1 MATVRGYVEK
11 IKYRNNENG
20 YSILSVS
27 SGDDEYVL
35 VGTFPYINEGD
46 YLEASGEEVEHPIY
60 GDQIR
65 VESYELKAP
74 EDTASMERYL
84 GSGAIR
90 GVGTALAARIVRR
103 FKADT
108 FRIIEEEPE
117 RLAEVKGIS
126 EKMARAISEQ
136 MEEKKELRQAMM
148 FLQEYGISMNLS
160 LKIYQEYG
168 PGMYGIIKENP
179 YRLAD
184 DIPGVGFKMADE
196 IARKVG
202 ILTDSDFRIRSGL
215 FYCLLQSVAGGHTYL
230 PKEELLRNASELLQ
244 VAPEV
249 MDKHL
254 MDLQMEKKI
263 VVKVNEGISSG
274 SDKSTLS
281 CLPGQR
287 ESNPPEP
294 KMSESKQPETELQET
309 DQWKTDQ
316 WKTDQWE
323 AQQCESEQQEAEKTY
338 HVYASQY
345 YYTELNTARMLHDL
359 NLRGTEPE
367 TEIRRKLEKICEEE
381 DIEPDEM
388 QIQAV
393 IEAVNSGLMIITGGP
408 GTGKTTTINTIIRYF
423 EQEEMEI
430 LLAAPTGRAAKRM
443 KEATGYEA
451 RTIHR
456 LLELSGVPA
465 EDGDTSGMRFERNEE
480 NPLDADAIII
490 DETSMVDIHLMH
502 ALLRAVSPGTRL
514 ILVGDVNQL
523 PSVGPGN
530 VLRDMIDSGCFNVVR
545 LTRIFRQAA
554 ESDIIVNA
562 HKINDGE
569 QIPLGKRSRDF
580 LFIRRDHPDAII
592 SAMITLVKEKLPGY
606 VHADPFDIQIMT
618 PMRKGALGVE
628 RLNTILQEYLN
639 PKDPSKTEKE
649 AGGTIYRVGD
659 KVMQIKNNYQ
669 IEWEIRN
676 KYGIPMDAGMGVFNG
691 DIGIIREINLFA
703 EEMTVEFDEG
713 RMVDYSFKQLEE
725 LELAYAITIH
735 KSQGSEYPAV
745 VIPVYS
751 GPRMLMTRNLI
762 YTAVTRARS
771 CVCLVGYPS
780 VFQAMV
786 DNEVEQRRY
795 TGLRLRIQEIM
806 EQEAL

>member
-1 MATVRGYVEK
+1 MATVSGYVER
-11 IKYRNNENG
+11 IKFRNEENG
-20 YSILSVS
+20 YSILDVS
-27 SGDDEYVL
+27 ADGLDYVL
-35 VGTFPYINEGD
+35 VGIFPYISEGD
-46 YLEASGEEVEHPIY
+46 FIEATGRDVEHPVY
-60 GDQIR
+60 GDQIQ
-65 VESYELKAP
+65 VESYELKEP

-126 EKMARAISEQ
+126 EKMAQSISEQ
-136 MEEKKELRQAMM
+136 MESKKEMRQAMM
-148 FLQEYGISMNLS
+148 FLQDYGISMNLA
-160 LKIYQEYG
+160 LKIYNEYG
-168 PGMYGIIKENP
+168 SRMYGIIKENP

-184 DIPGVGFKMADE
+184 DIQGVGFKMADE
-196 IARKVG
+196 IAQKVG
-202 ILTDSDFRIRSGL
+202 IFTDSDFRIRSGI
-215 FYCLLQSVAGGHTYL
+215 YYTLLQSVANGHTYL
-230 PKEELLRNASELLQ
+230 PQEELLAAASELLH
-244 VAPEV
+244 VDPAV
-249 MDKHL
+249 MEKHL
-254 MDLQMEKKI
+254 TDLQMEKKI
-263 VVKVNEGISSG
+263 VVKVNEEKILEPEAAQTADAVSDLANTAPSS
-274 SDKSTLS
+274 
-281 CLPGQR
+281 R
-287 ESNPPEP
+287 
-294 KMSESKQPETELQET
+294 
-309 DQWKTDQ
+309 
-316 WKTDQWE
+316 
-323 AQQCESEQQEAEKTY
+323 

-359 NLRGTEPE
+359 NLRGSEPE
-367 TEIRRKLEKICEEE
+367 AEIRKKLEFICKEER
-381 DIEPDEM
+381 IEPDEL
-388 QIQAV
+388 QIRAV
-393 IEAVNSGLMIITGGP
+393 IEAVNSGLLIITGGP

-443 KEATGYEA
+443 TEATGYEA

-456 LLELSGVPA
+456 LLELTGVPS
-465 EDGDTSGMRFERNEE
+465 DDKDTSGMHFERNEE

-490 DETSMVDIHLMH
+490 DEMSMVDIYLMH
-502 ALLRAVSPGTRL
+502 ALLRAVNPGTRL
-514 ILVGDVNQL
+514 ILVGDTNQL

-530 VLRDMIDSGCFNVVR
+530 VLRDLIASKAFNVVQ

-569 QIPLGKRSRDF
+569 RIPLGKRSKDF
-580 LFIRRDHPDAII
+580 LFIRREQPDAII
-592 SAMITLVKEKLPGY
+592 SAMLTLVREKLPNY
-606 VHADPFDIQIMT
+606 VHADMFDIQIMT

-628 RLNTILQEYLN
+628 RLNTILQSFLN
-639 PKDPSKTEKE
+639 PKDPSKPEKE

-676 KYGIPMDAGMGVFNG
+676 RYGIPMDSGAGVFNG
-691 DIGIIREINLFA
+691 DIGIIREINIFA
-703 EEMTVEFDEG
+703 EELTVEFDEG
-713 RMVDYSFKQLEE
+713 KMVDYSFKQLEE

-771 CVCLVGYPS
+771 CVCLVGIPEMLQ
-780 VFQAMV
+780 VMV

-795 TGLRLRIQEIM
+795 TGLRMRIQEVM
-806 EQEAL
+806 QSEL

>member
-1 MATVRGYVEK
+1 MATVSGYVEK
-11 IKYRNNENG
+11 IKYRNEENG
-20 YSILSVS
+20 YSILSVNS
-27 SGDDEYVL
+27 DGLDYVL
-35 VGTFPYINEGD
+35 VGTFPYISEGD
-46 YLEASGEEVEHPIY
+46 FIEASGRDVEHPIY
-60 GDQIR
+60 GDQIQ

-126 EKMARAISEQ
+126 EKMAQAISEQ
-136 MEEKKELRQAMM
+136 MESKKEMRQAMM
-148 FLQEYGISMNLS
+148 FLQEYGISMSLA
-160 LKIYQEYG
+160 LKIYNEYG
-168 PGMYGIIKENP
+168 SRMYSIIKENP

-184 DIPGVGFKMADE
+184 DIQGVGFKMADE
-196 IARKVG
+196 IAQKVG
-202 ILTDSDFRIRSGL
+202 IFTDSDFRIRSGI
-215 FYCLLQSVAGGHTYL
+215 YYTLLQSVANGHTYL
-230 PKEELLRNASELLQ
+230 PQEELLASASELLH
-244 VAPEV
+244 VDPAV
-249 MDKHL
+249 MEKHL
-254 MDLQMEKKI
+254 TDLQMEKKI
-263 VVKVNEGISSG
+263 VVKVNEEKLLKPEE
-274 SDKSTLS
+274 DDSTPAS
-281 CLPGQR
+281 R
-287 ESNPPEP
+287 
-294 KMSESKQPETELQET
+294 
-309 DQWKTDQ
+309 
-316 WKTDQWE
+316 
-323 AQQCESEQQEAEKTY
+323 

-359 NLRGTEPE
+359 NLRGAEPE
-367 TEIRRKLEKICEEE
+367 TEIRKKLEKICEEE
-381 DIEPDEM
+381 RIEPDEL
-388 QIQAV
+388 QIRAV
-393 IEAVNSGLMIITGGP
+393 VEAVNSGLLIITGGP

-443 KEATGYEA
+443 TEATGYEA

-456 LLELSGVPA
+456 LLELTGVPS
-465 EDGDTSGMRFERNEE
+465 DDKDTSGMHFERNEE

-490 DETSMVDIHLMH
+490 DEMSMVDIYLMH
-502 ALLRAVSPGTRL
+502 ALLRAVNPGTRL
-514 ILVGDVNQL
+514 ILVGDTNQL

-530 VLRDMIDSGCFNVVR
+530 VLRDLIASGAFDVVQ

-562 HKINDGE
+562 HRINDGE
-569 QIPLGKRSRDF
+569 RIPLGKRSKDF
-580 LFIRRDHPDAII
+580 LFIRREQPDAII
-592 SAMITLVKEKLPGY
+592 SAMLTLVREKLPNY
-606 VHADPFDIQIMT
+606 VHADMFDIQIMT

-628 RLNTILQEYLN
+628 RLNTILQSFLN
-639 PKDPSKTEKE
+639 PKDPSKPEKE
-649 AGGTIYRVGD
+649 VGGTIYRVGD

-669 IEWEIRN
+669 IEWETRN
-676 KYGIPMDAGMGVFNG
+676 RYGIPVDSGAGVFNG
-691 DIGIIREINLFA
+691 DIGIIREINTFA
-703 EEMTVEFDEG
+703 EELTVEFDEG
-713 RMVDYSFKQLEE
+713 KMVDYSFKQLEE

-762 YTAVTRARS
+762 YTAVPRARA
-771 CVCLVGYPS
+771 CVCLVGIPEML
-780 VFQAMV
+780 QAMV

-795 TGLRLRIQEIM
+795 TGLKIRIQEVM
-806 EQEAL
+806 KSEL